1 MVCLMLLRE
10 VKPGYGKNGYLKAM
24 RRSKIKARNRKEK
37 AKILDEYYC
46 NTGRTRKYVIT
57 KIHKTALRSKQRKE
71 TYGDQVR
78 AALVRT

>member
-1 MVCLMLLRE
+1 MHSRNE
-10 VKPGYGKNGYLKAM
+10 YLKAM

-37 AKILDEYYC
+37 TKILDEYYC

-57 KIHKTALRSKQRKE
+57 KIHKTALRPKRRKE

-78 AALVRT
+78 AALGRTWKSL

>member
-1 MVCLMLLRE
+1 MFLKE

-24 RRSKIKARNRKEK
+24 RMSKIKARNRKEK
-37 AKILDEYYC
+37 TKILDEYYC
-46 NTGRTRKYVIT
+46 NTCRTRKYVIT
-57 KIHKTALRSKQRKE
+57 KIHKTELRPKQRKE